1 MTAAVAGITSGTEGH
16 KPNPGRLPEMRWQR
30 PAVHTGR
37 RGPLLA
43 LRGHRPGVDPCVEL
57 PGARPAPCEAHGG
70 GGCQDRRL
78 QRSAHRGDRSACRRV
93 GFADIDDD
101 LADPKVTYLAQEI
114 LFLVRD
120 HGWTPASAFA
130 EWQTRTPSNST
141 PKPRD
146 PFRNRRPGPCKGCT
160 VQVEASAGWLFSL
173 IIPGVGDSWHL
184 LCERCSTPYL
194 PEA

>member
-1 MTAAVAGITSGTEGH
+1 MTAAVVGITSGLKGTDRILVGCP
-16 KPNPGRLPEMRWQR
+16 KCDGSGRLSTVVDAGRCWPCGGTGQVSILVSSYRARARRLAKRTEAEAARTAGFNDR
-30 PAVHTGR
+30 HTGAIE
-37 RGPLLA
+37 A
-43 LRGHRPGVDPCVEL
+43 L
-57 PGARPAPCEAHGG
+57 
-70 GGCQDRRL
+70 
-78 QRSAHRGDRSACRRV
+78 RRV

-130 EWQTRTPSNST
+130 EWQTRYAEQFN
-141 PKPRD
+141 PKPRN

>member
-1 MTAAVAGITSGTEGH
+1 
-16 KPNPGRLPEMRWQR
+16 MRWQR

-43 LRGHRPGVDPCVEL
+43 LRGHRPGVDPGEEL
-57 PGARPAPCEAHGG
+57 PGPRPAPCEAHGG
-70 GGCQDRRL
+70 GDCQDRQF
-78 QRSAHRGDRSACRRV
+78 QRSAQGAIEALRRV
-93 GFADIDDD
+93 GFTDIDDD

-130 EWQTRTPSNST
+130 EWQTRYAEQFN
-141 PKPRD
+141 PKPRN

-160 VQVEASAGWLFSL
+160 VKVEASAGWLFSL
-173 IIPGVGDSWHL
+173 IVPGGGDSWHL

>member
-1 MTAAVAGITSGTEGH
+1 MTATAAGVTTGMTGTGRILVGCG
-16 KPNPGRLPEMRWQR
+16 KCAGSGRLTTLVDVGRCWPCGG
-30 PAVHTGR
+30 TGQVSILVSSFRARAR
-37 RGPLLA
+37 RVAKRTEAETAKTARFNERHAWAIEA
-43 LRGHRPGVDPCVEL
+43 LRG
-57 PGARPAPCEAHGG
+57 
-70 GGCQDRRL
+70 
-78 QRSAHRGDRSACRRV
+78 V
-93 GFADIDDD
+93 GFTGIVDH

-130 EWQTRTPSNST
+130 EWQTRYAEQFN
-141 PKPRD
+141 PKPRN

-160 VQVEASAGWLFSL
+160 VKVEASAGWLFSL
-173 IIPGVGDSWHL
+173 IVPGFGDSWHL